1 MTEST
6 EQKTRRKFSK
16 LYLKYDWRFKTT
28 VFLQEYEDR
37 LEFLEYA
44 RVMRRELPKVF
55 PETAFLWRLI
65 LSRAKTSYFEGYD
78 GKAATTDM
86 PAITLFHY
94 ARISRE
100 ELRDGLEAALAK
112 HSSGAYTPLYVK
124 GQSVTTEKYHSYPK
138 TVKNGKPQNLEKY
151 FSLEKCPQ
159 RYGIIN
165 KKHAFAW
172 NGSKY
177 DFGEREGG

>member
-1 MTEST
+1 MTESA
-6 EQKTRRKFSK
+6 EQKTRRKFST
-16 LYLKYDWRFKTT
+16 LYLKYDWRFQTT
-28 VFLQEYEDR
+28 VFLKEYESR

-44 RVMRRELPKVF
+44 KVMRRELPKVF

-65 LSRAKTSYFEGYD
+65 LSRAKTYRFTGYD
-78 GKAATTDM
+78 GKAATTNM

-94 ARISRE
+94 HKIMKEDVEDS
-100 ELRDGLEAALAK
+100 LEAALAK
-112 HSSGAYTPLYVK
+112 HFSGNYVPLFAMRR
-124 GQSVTTEKYHSYPK
+124 TIITEKYHRYPK

-172 NGSKY
+172 DSSGF
-177 DFGEREGG
+177 DFSDREDG